1 MEAHC
6 SKCKAQLEAPWKF
19 CPQCGAASAVGALKT
34 RMPEEHEKAPVQGAF
49 SGLLLGILAV
59 PILIIPGALIC
70 LTGLG
75 AFLGIPMIIAG
86 IFAPLLGPMLGLG
99 TLQGKCPWCGVA
111 VNGREG
117 ANDFSCL
124 ECGKPIAIK
133 HREFVAAA

>member
-19 CPQCGAASAVGALKT
+19 CPQCGAASAAGALKT

-49 SGLLLGILAV
+49 SGLLLGVLAV

-86 IFAPLLGPMLGLG
+86 IFAPLLGPMLGMG

-111 VNGREG
+111 INGRESSK
-117 ANDFSCL
+117 DFVCL
-124 ECGKPIAIK
+124 ECSKPIAIK